1 MERTSYR
8 SKVVIYSNANWHP
21 PTSSANNCKLKSS
34 WKEKCR
40 ADTKQ
45 AFDDQKC
52 TTSFCIAGINNGV
65 KPKTKA
71 IDKQAD
77 ASKYE
82 KQCARLA
89 KLLDGF
95 IGTTRICAMHH
106 PNLIRLS

>member
-1 MERTSYR
+1 M
-8 SKVVIYSNANWHP
+8 VIYSNANWHP

-52 TTSFCIAGINNGV
+52 TTSFCIGINNGV

-82 KQCARLA
+82 NSSAHV
-89 KLLDGF
+89 LLDGF